1 MDCAERIKMNK
12 NVRGER
18 PRRGLMTLSAVVIV
32 LILAWISL
40 FTGARHINFLTLW
53 DDRDGMLI
61 FLISRIP
68 RTAALI
74 LVGIG
79 SSIAGLIMQQLSQNR
94 FVSPTTS
101 GALDAAK
108 MGILMAMIGIPDA
121 SLLVRLLSS
130 LGFTFLFTLLFI
142 LFVSKIQLKSNVFIP
157 LVGIMFGSIL
167 NALSTF
173 FAFKNNIVQN
183 VQEWLLGDFSAIL
196 QGQYEAIYFILPAVA
211 IAYFYAEK
219 FTLAGMGRTFAV
231 NLGLSYTSIVNIG
244 LLTVSMVVSV
254 SVITVGVIPFV
265 GLIIPNLVRLFLG
278 DNIRK
283 TLPIIALSG
292 AIFLLLCDIFG
303 RLIVY
308 PYEIPIGVTVG
319 AIGGLFF
326 LFFILRKR
334 G

>member
-18 PRRGLMTLSAVVIV
+18 PRRGVMTLSAVVVV

-40 FTGARHINFLTLW
+40 FTGARHINFLTLL
-53 DDRDGMLI
+53 DDRDGMLV

-211 IAYFYAEK
+211 IAYLYAEK
-219 FTLAGMGRTFAV
+219 FTLAGMGRSFAV

-319 AIGGLFF
+319 AIGGLLF

>member
-1 MDCAERIKMNK
+1 M
-12 NVRGER
+12 RGER

-130 LGFTFLFTLLFI
+130 LGFTFLFILLFI

>member
-1 MDCAERIKMNK
+1 M
-12 NVRGER
+12 RGER

>member
-1 MDCAERIKMNK
+1 M
-12 NVRGER
+12 RGER

-53 DDRDGMLI
+53 DDRDDMLV

-219 FTLAGMGRTFAV
+219 FTLAGMGRSFAV

-292 AIFLLLCDIFG
+292 GIFLLLSDIFG

>member
-1 MDCAERIKMNK
+1 MNK

-18 PRRGLMTLSAVVIV
+18 PRRGVMTLSAVVVV

-40 FTGARHINFLTLW
+40 FTGARHINFLTLL
-53 DDRDGMLI
+53 DDRDGMLV

-211 IAYFYAEK
+211 IAYLYAEK
-219 FTLAGMGRTFAV
+219 FTLAGMGRSFAV

-319 AIGGLFF
+319 AIGGLLF

>member
-1 MDCAERIKMNK
+1 M
-12 NVRGER
+12 RGER
-18 PRRGLMTLSAVVIV
+18 PRRGVMTLSAVVVV

-40 FTGARHINFLTLW
+40 FTGARHINFLTLL
-53 DDRDGMLI
+53 DDRDGMLV

-183 VQEWLLGDFSAIL
+183 VQEWLLGDFSSIL

-211 IAYFYAEK
+211 IAYLYAEK
-219 FTLAGMGRTFAV
+219 FTLAGMGRSFAV

-319 AIGGLFF
+319 AIGGLLF

>member
-1 MDCAERIKMNK
+1 MNK
-12 NVRGER
+12 NVMGER

-32 LILAWISL
+32 LILTWISL

-53 DDRDGMLI
+53 DDRDGMLV

-219 FTLAGMGRTFAV
+219 FTLAGMGRSFAV

>member
-1 MDCAERIKMNK
+1 MNK

-130 LGFTFLFTLLFI
+130 LGFTFLFILLFI

>member
-1 MDCAERIKMNK
+1 MNE
-12 NVRGER
+12 NVWVEKS
-18 PRRGLMTLSAVVIV
+18 RRSLVIIGAVFVL

-40 FTGARHINFLTLW
+40 FTGARDINFLTLW
-53 DDRDGMLI
+53 NDRDSMLV

-79 SSIAGLIMQQLSQNR
+79 ISIAGVIMQQLSQNR

-121 SLLVRLLSS
+121 SLLVRLLFS
-130 LGFTFLFTLLFI
+130 LGFTFLFTLIFI
-142 LFVSKIQLKSNVFIP
+142 LFVSKIQLKSSVFIP

-196 QGQYEAIYFILPAVA
+196 QGQYEAVYFILPAVVM
-211 IAYFYAEK
+211 AYLYAEK
-219 FTLAGMGRTFAV
+219 FTLAGMGRSFAV

-254 SVITVGVIPFV
+254 SVVTVGAIPFV
-265 GLIIPNLVRLFLG
+265 GLIIPNLVRLFWG

-303 RLIVY
+303 RVIVY

-319 AIGGLFF
+319 VIGGILF
-326 LFFILRKR
+326 LFFILRSR